1 MTNPIKR
8 PVDHTKR
15 APEVKMETPLTAL
28 TDPSVSSLDVVEAFD
43 EFMQAF
49 EAFKE
54 TNDERLNQI
63 ERQVTAD
70 VVTEEKMNRINTAL
84 DQHKSLV
91 DNLLLKQ
98 RRPSLG
104 GSSAMMGAGALEHKA
119 AFDTYMRNGQTSTA
133 RGSLSKLEEKALSI
147 SSDPDGGYLVPDQT
161 ETQIGRLL
169 AEISPIREI
178 ASVRQVSSSVYKKP
192 FTINGPAVGWV
203 GETEARAQT
212 ATPTLDELEFQAMEL
227 FAQPAAT
234 GALLDD
240 AAINVEE
247 WLAQEVQIAFAEQE
261 GAAFVNGNG
270 DRRPRGF
277 LDYPT
282 VANSNWSW
290 GNLGTI
296 ASGADGAFADSDA
309 LIELIYELRAGYRQ
323 NAHFVMNRR
332 TQAEVRKL
340 KDADGNYLW
349 QPATR
354 ADGKPTLMN
363 FPIAESEDMPDIAA
377 GTPAIAFGDFGRGY
391 LIVDRVGVR
400 VLRDPFSAKPYVLFY
415 TTKRVGGGVQDFD
428 AIKLL
433 TFDAA

>member
-1 MTNPIKR
+1 MTKLTSR
-8 PVDHTKR
+8 PTR
-15 APEVKMETPLTAL
+15 APEVKMTTGDV
-28 TDPSVSSLDVVEAFD
+28 TSLEVVEAFD
-43 EFMQAF
+43 EFMQSF

-54 TNDERLNQI
+54 TNDERLAQI
-63 ERQVTAD
+63 EAQVTAD
-70 VVTEEKMNRINTAL
+70 VVTEEKMNRINAAL
-84 DQHKSLV
+84 DQQKNAF

-98 RRPSLG
+98 RRPALG
-104 GSSAMMGAGALEHKA
+104 VSGGTMSAGASEHKA
-119 AFDTYMRNGQTSTA
+119 AFDTYMRNGQTATA
-133 RGSLSKLEEKALSI
+133 RGTLSKLEEKALSI
-147 SSDPDGGYLVPDQT
+147 GSDPDGGYLVPHET

-169 AEISPIREI
+169 SDISPIRSI
-178 ASVRQVSSSVYKKP
+178 ASVRQVSTSVYKKP
-192 FTINGPAVGWV
+192 FTINGPSVGWV
-203 GETEARAQT
+203 GESEARAQT

-282 VANSNWSW
+282 VDNDSWSW
-290 GNLGTI
+290 GNIGTI
-296 ASGADGAFADSDA
+296 STGAEGAFVDSDS
-309 LIELIYELRAGYRQ
+309 LVDLVYELRAGYRQ

-349 QPATR
+349 APATR

-363 FPIAESEDMPDIAA
+363 FPIAESEDMPDITA
-377 GTPAIAFGDFGRGY
+377 GAPAIGFGDFGRGY
-391 LIVDRVGVR
+391 LIIDRVGVR
-400 VLRDPFSAKPYVLFY
+400 VLRDPFSAKPFVLFY

-433 TFDAA
+433 NFSAA

>member
-1 MTNPIKR
+1 MTNTPTR
-8 PVDHTKR
+8 H
-15 APEVKMETPLTAL
+15 APSPEMKMDMPMSMGNMGSTGVT
-28 TDPSVSSLDVVEAFD
+28 SLEVVEAFD
-43 EFMQAF
+43 EFMQSF
-49 EAFKE
+49 EAFKQA
-54 TNDERLNQI
+54 NDERLSQI

-70 VVTEEKMNRINTAL
+70 VLTEEKMNRINAAL
-84 DQHKSLV
+84 DQQKHVV
-91 DNLLLKQ
+91 DHLLLKQ

-104 GSSAMMGAGALEHKA
+104 HSASAFSAGALEHKA
-119 AFDTYMRNGQTSTA
+119 AFEGYMRKGQTATGRA
-133 RGSLSKLEEKALSI
+133 SLSKLEEKALSI
-147 SSDPDGGYLVPDQT
+147 GSDPDGGYLVPHET
-161 ETQIGRLL
+161 ETEIGRLL
-169 AEISPIREI
+169 AEISPIRAI
-178 ASVRQVSSSVYKKP
+178 SSVRQISTSVYKKP

-212 ATPTLDELEFQAMEL
+212 AAPMLDELEFQAMEL

-261 GAAFVNGNG
+261 SAAFVNGNG

-277 LDYPT
+277 LNYPRI
-282 VANSNWSW
+282 ANADWSW
-290 GNLGTI
+290 GNIGTV
-296 ASGADGAFADSDA
+296 ATGAAGAFASSDA
-309 LIELIYELRAGYRQ
+309 LIDLVYELRSGYRQ

-332 TQAEVRKL
+332 TQADIRKL

-349 QPATR
+349 APATS

-377 GTPAIAFGDFGRGY
+377 GSAAVAFGDFGRGY
-391 LIVDRVGVR
+391 LVVDRVGVR

-433 TFDAA
+433 TFSAA

>member
-1 MTNPIKR
+1 MTKTISDLVK
-8 PVDHTKR
+8 
-15 APEVKMETPLTAL
+15 APETKAAL
-28 TDPSVSSLDVVEAFD
+28 TMSADGVSSLDVVEAFD

-54 TNDERLNQI
+54 TNDERLAQI
-63 ERQVTAD
+63 ERQVSAD
-70 VVTEEKMNRINTAL
+70 VVTEEKMNRINAAL
-84 DQHKSLV
+84 DQQKSLV
-91 DNLLLKQ
+91 DSLLLRQ
-98 RRPSLG
+98 RRPVLG
-104 GSSAMMGAGALEHKA
+104 AGSSIMSAGAMEHKA
-119 AFDTYMRNGQTSTA
+119 AFEVYMRNGQTASA

-147 SSDPDGGYLVPDQT
+147 GSDPDGGYLVPHET

-169 AEISPIREI
+169 SDISPIRSI
-178 ASVRQVSSSVYKKP
+178 ASVRQVSTSVYKKP
-192 FTINGPAVGWV
+192 FTINGPAVGWA

-212 ATPTLDELEFQAMEL
+212 AAPTLDELEFQAMEL

-277 LDYPT
+277 LSYPT
-282 VANSNWSW
+282 VANNLWRW
-290 GNLGTI
+290 GNIGTI
-296 ASGADGAFADSDA
+296 ATGADGAFVDSDV
-309 LIELIYELRAGYRQ
+309 LVDLVYEVRAGYRQ

-349 QPATR
+349 APATR

-363 FPIAESEDMPDIAA
+363 FPIAESEDMPDISPNAS
-377 GTPAIAFGDFGRGY
+377 AIAFGDFNRGY

-400 VLRDPFSAKPYVLFY
+400 VLRDPFSAKPFVLFY

-433 TFDAA
+433 NFSAA

>member
-1 MTNPIKR
+1 MTKSINR
-8 PVDHTKR
+8 PTN
-15 APEVKMETPLTAL
+15 APEVKMATG
-28 TDPSVSSLDVVEAFD
+28 DVSSLEVVEAFD
-43 EFMQAF
+43 EFMQSF

-54 TNDERLNQI
+54 TNDERLAQI
-63 ERQVTAD
+63 EAQVTAD
-70 VVTEEKMNRINTAL
+70 VVTEEKMNRINAAL
-84 DQHKSLV
+84 DQQKSTV

-98 RRPSLG
+98 RRPALG
-104 GSSAMMGAGALEHKA
+104 ASSGAMSAGASEHKA
-119 AFDTYMRNGQTSTA
+119 AFDTYMRNGQTATA

-147 SSDPDGGYLVPDQT
+147 GSDPDGGYLVPHET

-169 AEISPIREI
+169 SDISPIRSI
-178 ASVRQVSSSVYKKP
+178 ASVRQVSTSVYKKP

-203 GETEARAQT
+203 GESEARAQT
-212 ATPTLDELEFQAMEL
+212 AAPILDELEFQAMEL

-282 VANSNWSW
+282 IDNDSWSW
-290 GNLGTI
+290 GNIGTI
-296 ASGADGAFADSDA
+296 STGADGAFVDSDS
-309 LIELIYELRAGYRQ
+309 LVDLVYELRSGYRQ

-349 QPATR
+349 SPATR

-363 FPIAESEDMPDIAA
+363 FPIAESEDMPDITADA
-377 GTPAIAFGDFGRGY
+377 PAIGFGDFGRGY
-391 LIVDRVGVR
+391 LIIDRVGVR
-400 VLRDPFSAKPYVLFY
+400 VLRDPFSAKPFVLFY

-433 TFDAA
+433 NFSAA

>member
-1 MTNPIKR
+1 MTKTISY
-8 PVDHTKR
+8 PVK
-15 APEVKMETPLTAL
+15 APETKAAL
-28 TDPSVSSLDVVEAFD
+28 TMSADGVSSLDVVEAFD

-54 TNDERLNQI
+54 TNDERLAQI
-63 ERQVTAD
+63 ERQVSAD
-70 VVTEEKMNRINTAL
+70 VVTEEKMNRINAAL
-84 DQHKSLV
+84 DQQKSLV
-91 DNLLLKQ
+91 DSLLLRQ
-98 RRPSLG
+98 RRPALGAG
-104 GSSAMMGAGALEHKA
+104 GSIMSAGAMEHKA
-119 AFDTYMRNGQTSTA
+119 AFEVYMRNGQTASA

-147 SSDPDGGYLVPDQT
+147 GSDPDGGYLVPHET

-169 AEISPIREI
+169 SDISPIRSI
-178 ASVRQVSSSVYKKP
+178 ASVRQVSTSVYKKP
-192 FTINGPAVGWV
+192 FTINGPAVGWA

-212 ATPTLDELEFQAMEL
+212 AAPTLDELEFQAMEL

-277 LDYPT
+277 LSYPT
-282 VANSNWSW
+282 VANNLWSW
-290 GNLGTI
+290 GNIGTI
-296 ASGADGAFADSDA
+296 ATGANGAFVDSDA
-309 LIELIYELRAGYRQ
+309 LVDLVYEVRAGYRQ

-349 QPATR
+349 APATR

-363 FPIAESEDMPDIAA
+363 FPIAESEDMPDIAPNA
-377 GTPAIAFGDFGRGY
+377 PAIAFGDFNRGY

-400 VLRDPFSAKPYVLFY
+400 VLRDPFSAKPFVLFY

-433 TFDAA
+433 NFSAA

>member
-1 MTNPIKR
+1 MKNQTSRSLP
-8 PVDHTKR
+8 
-15 APEVKMETPLTAL
+15 APEIKMEEGI
-28 TDPSVSSLDVVEAFD
+28 SSIEVVEAFD

-63 ERQVTAD
+63 EQRVSSD

-84 DQHKSLV
+84 DQHKAVV
-91 DNLLLKQ
+91 DGMLLKQ
-98 RRPSLG
+98 RRPALG
-104 GSSAMMGAGALEHKA
+104 GMGRLSAAGSLEHKT
-119 AFDTYMRNGQTSTA
+119 AFDTYMRKGQTMSHG
-133 RGSLSKLEEKALSI
+133 GSLAKLEEKALSI
-147 SSDPDGGYLVPDQT
+147 SSDPDGGYLVPEET
-161 ETQIGRLL
+161 ETEIGRLL

-178 ASVRQVSSSVYKKP
+178 SAVRQVSSSVYKKP

-203 GETEARAQT
+203 GETEARIQT
-212 ATPTLDELEFQAMEL
+212 AAPTLDELEFQAMEL
-227 FAQPAAT
+227 YAQPAAT
-234 GALLDD
+234 SALLDD

-261 GAAFVNGNG
+261 SAAFVSGNG

-282 VANSNWSW
+282 ISNDQWSW
-290 GNLGTI
+290 GNIGTV
-296 ASGADGAFADSDA
+296 ASGADGAITDSDA
-309 LIELIYELRAGYRQ
+309 LIDLVYELRAGYRQ

-332 TQAEVRKL
+332 TQAEIRKL

-349 QPATR
+349 APASR

-363 FPIAESEDMPDIAA
+363 FPIAESEDMPDIALSA
-377 GTPAIAFGDFGRGY
+377 PAIAFGDFGRGY
-391 LIVDRVGVR
+391 LIIDRIGVR

-433 TFDAA
+433 KFNAA